1 MPSPNTQSGTTLI
14 QNFVAAA
21 QGACQTLLDFTVG
34 SILLAIAEATRN
46 VVLWLQGLVLQTM
59 ATTRLSTSFGND
71 VDTFCVDFM
80 PALPGS
86 VTADLPNGSP
96 RLPAVSTTGPLT
108 VGRFTPTNSVFIAAS
123 IVPGDGLG
131 ANAQTLDGT
140 QTFTVVAD
148 ATQPLYSTALG
159 GYTLPAGQASG
170 SVTVRALIGGTGGN
184 ISGGTLTVPQSGF
197 SGTGG
202 GGIDFVTNPAGYSNG
217 INQES
222 DAALK
227 ARFVAFMN
235 SLSEG
240 TLGAFAYAI
249 TSLQQGLQYKLIE
262 NTAYNGTADNGF
274 VTVIIDDGSGDTP
287 TATVNLVASAII
299 SVRAAGIR
307 SGVFAAT
314 KLAAN
319 VVMTIGVAQGY
330 VPVTVQAA
338 AAVAIT
344 AAVNAV
350 GMGDPLGPG
359 PTLDYMLLGQAAFNV
374 PGVASVTGVTLNG
387 GQADLTGSKLQ
398 TIKIGTLA
406 VNLAA

>member
-1 MPSPNTQSGTTLI
+1 MASLNTQSFTTGL

-21 QGACQTLLDFTVG
+21 QGACKTLLDFTEG
-34 SILLAIAEATRN
+34 SILLAVAEATQG
-46 VVLWLQGLVLQTM
+46 VMLWLQGLILQVM
-59 ATTRLSTSFGND
+59 ATTRLSTSNGND

-86 VTADLPNGSP
+86 VTAALPNGSP
-96 RLPAVSTTGPLT
+96 RLPAVKSTGPAT
-108 VGRFTPTNSVFIAAS
+108 VARFTPTNAAFIAAS
-123 IVPGDGLG
+123 ITPGDGLG
-131 ANAQTLDGT
+131 ANSQTQDGT

-148 ATQPLYSTALG
+148 TTQPLYSAALG

-170 SVTVRALIGGTGGN
+170 SVTVQALVGGTGGN
-184 ISGGTLTVPQSGF
+184 ISAGTLTVLQ
-197 SGTGG
+197 TGIS
-202 GGIDFVTNPAGYSNG
+202 GIDTITNPSAFTNG

-222 DAALK
+222 DQALK

-240 TLGAFAYAI
+240 TLGAFAFAI

-262 NTAYNGTADNGF
+262 NTDYNGQTDNGF
-274 VTVIIDDGSGDTP
+274 VTVIIDDGSGNTP
-287 TATVNLVASAII
+287 TATVNLVANAII

-314 KLAAN
+314 KLTAN

-330 VPVTVQAA
+330 VAATVQAA
-338 AAVAIT
+338 VVAALAAAI
-344 AAVNAV
+344 NGV
-350 GMGDPLGPG
+350 GLGN
-359 PTLDYMLLGQAAFNV
+359 TLDFMLLGQAAFNV
-374 PGVASVTGVTLNG
+374 PGVASVTAVTLNSG
-387 GQADLTGSKLQ
+387 TSDQAATALQ
-398 TIKIGTLA
+398 TIKAGTLT

>member
-1 MPSPNTQSGTTLI
+1 MASLNTQSFTTGL

-21 QGACQTLLDFTVG
+21 QGACKTLLDFTEG
-34 SILLAIAEATRN
+34 SILLAVAEATQG
-46 VVLWLQGLVLQTM
+46 VMLWLQGLILQLL
-59 ATTRLSTSFGND
+59 ATTRLGSSVGND

-86 VTADLPNGSP
+86 VTAALPNGSP
-96 RLPAVSTTGPLT
+96 RLPAVSATGAVT
-108 VGRFTPTNSVFIAAS
+108 FARFTPTNSAFIPAS
-123 IVPGDGLG
+123 ITPGDGLG
-131 ANAQTLDGT
+131 ANIQTADGT

-148 ATQPLYSTALG
+148 TTQPLYSAALG
-159 GYTLPAGQASG
+159 GYTIPAGQATG
-170 SVTVRALIGGTGGN
+170 AATVQALVGGTGGN
-184 ISGGTLTVPQSGF
+184 ISAATLTVLQ
-197 SGTGG
+197 TGLNG
-202 GGIDFVTNPAGYSNG
+202 VDTVTNGSAYTNG

-222 DAALK
+222 DPALK

-262 NTAYNGTADNGF
+262 NTDYNGQTDDGF

-287 TATVNLVASAII
+287 TATVNLVANAII

-314 KLAAN
+314 KLTAN

-330 VPVTVQAA
+330 VAATVQAA
-338 AAVAIT
+338 VVASLAAAI
-344 AAVNAV
+344 NGV
-350 GMGDPLGPG
+350 GLGN
-359 PTLDYMLLGQAAFNV
+359 TLDFMLLGQAAFNV
-374 PGVASVTGVTLNG
+374 PGVASVTLVTLNG
-387 GQADLTGSKLQ
+387 GSSDLAATLLQ
-398 TIKIGTLA
+398 TIKAGTLT